1 MFNERGLR
9 GWLAKNWDR
18 AWSKSTVMTD
28 RSQKALSSDVL
39 GHVLSYLSHEEVWES
54 GAPNKS
60 WLGPRA
66 RMLRGKLRAV
76 DHVVGFDYSGGIVAA
91 LDGGFMVADY
101 GNYILKAFS
110 RDGTLL
116 REFCTPVPDPDDSR
130 RTVRVIHTPIAA
142 ALLGDG
148 TAWIIESDDDRVAK
162 FDLNTNAR
170 LMQLPHFED
179 GGFTYRPQDLA
190 LVGDKLLVLNLSETY
205 ESEEAL
211 SGEVGGISVY
221 DARVGTF
228 RYRFA
233 HKDAA
238 NELYMRSPR
247 SFAVS
252 GALCG
257 KTPKSVPNNTKSE
270 QHFISKYQ
278 FYHTLL

>member
-1 MFNERGLR
+1 LFNERGLR
-9 GWLAKNWDR
+9 GWRAKNWNR

-28 RSQKALSSDVL
+28 RSQKPLSGDVL
-39 GHVLSYLSHEEVWES
+39 GHVLTYLSHEEVWES

-60 WLGPRA
+60 WLEPRA

-76 DHVVGFDYSGGIVAA
+76 DRVVGFSYGGGIVAA

-101 GNYILKAFS
+101 GHVLKAFS

-130 RTVRVIHTPIAA
+130 RTVPVIHTPIAA

-148 TAWIIESDDDRVAK
+148 TAWIIESDDDHVAK
-162 FDLNTNAR
+162 FDLNTGVC
-170 LMQLPHFED
+170 LMQLPQFRD
-179 GGFTYRPQDLA
+179 GGFIYRPQDLA

-205 ESEEAL
+205 HSEAAF

-238 NELYMRSPR
+238 NELYMHRPT

-252 GALCG
+252 GALCYVADWRTG
-257 KTPKSVPNNTKSE
+257 PPCEGLQS
-270 QHFISKYQ
+270 
-278 FYHTLL
+278 